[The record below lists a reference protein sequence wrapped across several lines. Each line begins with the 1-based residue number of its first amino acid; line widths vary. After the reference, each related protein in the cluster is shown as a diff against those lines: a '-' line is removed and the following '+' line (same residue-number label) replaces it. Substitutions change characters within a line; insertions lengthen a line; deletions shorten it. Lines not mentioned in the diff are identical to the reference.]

1 MKTTIKENLNKTNT
15 AKVEAQKAAARKAEL
30 DAIEPKNIIDSIS
43 EIGQSQIRVN
53 RDEEGNVNGIN
64 GGKYLQ
70 VRLPNGKLISGKT
83 KEELEAVKSRIEK
96 GIEGDGLLHKVVVI
110 DGMPCECVGAT
121 EEELEADIKAAENY
135 AQAHK
140 HTVLRDAVVGVELL
154 EAEINPNEAEQ
165 VEVEGRTFIILYH
178 SKQLID
184 LDGNEIN
191 NIDHIKSQLTQ
202 EEVKSELL
210 KDLPAILRAK
220 RG

>member
-1 MKTTIKENLNKTNT
+1 MKNTIKENLNKTNA
-15 AKVEAQKAAARKAEL
+15 AKEAAQKAAARKAEL
-30 DAIEPKNIIDSIS
+30 DAIEPRNIIDSITEVGQG
-43 EIGQSQIRVN
+43 EIHID
-53 RDEEGNVNGIN
+53 RDEEGNVKGVN

-70 VRLPNGKLISGKT
+70 SRLPNGTIIAAKS
-83 KEELEAVKSRIEK
+83 KEELNAIKARIEN
-96 GIEGDGLLHKVVVI
+96 GIQGDGLLHKVVVI
-110 DGMPCECVGAT
+110 NGMPCECVGKT

-140 HTVLRDAVVGVELL
+140 NTVLRDAIVGEELL
-154 EAEINPNEAEQ
+154 EAEINPKEAEQ

-184 LDGNEIN
+184 LEGNEIN
-191 NIDHIKSQLTQ
+191 NIDHIKSSLTQ

-210 KDLPAILRAK
+210 KDLPAILRAR